1 MFCTSSDHI
10 TGREIYLY
18 TNIHVNRSLNKEDI
32 DNYITDSAL
41 CWQTTVGLQQK
52 LPVLKIIHSALYT
65 QNFITLAH

>member
-18 TNIHVNRSLNKEDI
+18 TNIHVNRSLDKEDI

-41 CWQTTVGLQQK
+41 CWQTTVGLQK
-52 LPVLKIIHSALYT
+52 LRHAVFVCMH
-65 QNFITLAH
+65 TLIASLDF